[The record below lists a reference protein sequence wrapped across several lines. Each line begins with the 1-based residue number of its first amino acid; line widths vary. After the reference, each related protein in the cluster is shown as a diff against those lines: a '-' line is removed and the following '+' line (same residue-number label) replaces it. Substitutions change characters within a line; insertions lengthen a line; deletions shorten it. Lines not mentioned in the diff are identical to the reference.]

1 MREMQDVV
9 DTEEIYVTQLLAR
22 AMYLNWCSYKG
33 FEPKAG
39 MYADAGSQDYARV
52 AVDLLSYDEEAIERL
67 KEAVA

>member
-9 DTEEIYVTQLLAR
+9 DTEELYVTQLLAR

-33 FEPKAG
+33 FNPKGG

-67 KEAVA
+67 KEAVQ